1 MTNNASVTG
10 IDFDVSAQD
19 GARDIPQGDVRLE
32 ARIPINAVEDI
43 VKARKSG
50 RFLAEELGF
59 SITHTTLV
67 VTAISELARNIVLYA
82 KSGEITLSRIYNES
96 QVGILIKA
104 QDHGPGIANVK
115 HALMS
120 GYSSS
125 GGLGLGLPGVRQMA
139 DQFQVTSEPGEGTQV
154 ITTMWLH

>member
-1 MTNNASVTG
+1 MTNNATITG
-10 IDFDVSAQD
+10 MDFGMPAPQEAQD
-19 GARDIPQGDVRLE
+19 ALRGEVQFE
-32 ARIPINAVEDI
+32 ARIPIHGVEDI
-43 VKARKSG
+43 VKARKAG

-59 SITHTTLV
+59 SMTHTTLV

-82 KSGEITLSRIYNES
+82 KTGEIVLSRIYNES
-96 QVGILIKA
+96 QVGIVITA
-104 QDHGPGIANVK
+104 EDHGPGIANVK

-139 DQFQVTSEPGEGTQV
+139 DEFQVRSRPGEGTTV

>member
-1 MTNNASVTG
+1 MANNASITG
-10 IDFDVSAQD
+10 IDFDLPASDEV
-19 GARDIPQGDVRLE
+19 RDIPQGEVRLE
-32 ARIPINAVEDI
+32 TRIPINGVEDI

-59 SITHTTLV
+59 SMTHTTLV

-82 KSGEITLSRIYNES
+82 KTGEITLSRIYNDS
-96 QVGILIKA
+96 QVGIVITA
-104 QDHGPGIANVK
+104 EDHGPGIANVK

-139 DQFQVTSEPGEGTQV
+139 DDFQVKSRPGEGTQV